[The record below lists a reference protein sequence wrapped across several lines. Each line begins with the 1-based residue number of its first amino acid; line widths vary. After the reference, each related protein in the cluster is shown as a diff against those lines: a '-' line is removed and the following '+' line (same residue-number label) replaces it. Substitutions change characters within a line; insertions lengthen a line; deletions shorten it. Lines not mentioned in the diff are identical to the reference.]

1 MFTDVTIWLLATS
14 LLGIFGLPLF
24 NKIYNKDF
32 TLINY
37 SLSIPFFLIIN
48 GLISW
53 LIFLLSKNYFISNI
67 LSVLLLILISSNEI
81 YKNRITYKKN
91 YLLFLYGAAL
101 ISFFQ
106 LLYLGY
112 RSFNPDLIGTEK
124 IMDFMMLSSVFNA
137 YGGEVKD
144 LWFSGSPNPYYY
156 FGYWV
161 YASILKLS
169 FVDLYSGYNFILS
182 VTFSLTVIISASISY
197 HFIDIKVPKSR
208 KLLYSSA
215 APIFIVFIS
224 NFYIFFEIIS
234 KVFNL
239 KNIFNNILNIDGF
252 MDSSG
257 FFNGSSWRSTRVINF
272 FEDNISRDYTI
283 TEYPSFSFLLGD
295 LHPHLISIPFVLF
308 TFFLIFN
315 ILNKYNFKL
324 PKFHFF
330 LVGFLIPINGFINI
344 WDIPFFLVLVSVL
357 FLIIYKQYNL
367 EFIKILSLIS
377 LVIIGFFLSILVLSN
392 FYFSSLS
399 SQSKF
404 PFINVFP
411 FATGIHH
418 FFIVM
423 GLLLFLFFIY
433 IKSSINIGN
442 KVLLLNIIGAT
453 ILILILNFLRFFIL
467 GFENFNFLNFTLNF
481 PLLLI
486 LFTFLIISFYLIKL
500 KNDTKFIFI
509 IITSCL
515 ILIAVENFRVI
526 DLFDNRMNTV
536 FKSYF
541 QVWILVSLFAPML
554 MAKLN
559 LFQNSKNKSIT
570 VFFIAIFTISFVQFS
585 SNIYYSTDKFIFKKT
600 LNSSEF
606 IEDYHEGALN
616 VVDWI
621 STNTKKED
629 IIFYEV
635 GNDYE
640 ISSFFSSLTGRSTPI
655 GWPGHQKQW
664 GRDPDEINSRVN
676 DLRDYGDNLEILN
689 KYNVNYLIT
698 KNTFLI
704 KNKNLK
710 QVYTNTNFSI
720 YLIND

>member
-1 MFTDVTIWLLATS
+1 
-14 LLGIFGLPLF
+14 
-24 NKIYNKDF
+24 
-32 TLINY
+32 
-37 SLSIPFFLIIN
+37 
-48 GLISW
+48 
-53 LIFLLSKNYFISNI
+53 
-67 LSVLLLILISSNEI
+67 
-81 YKNRITYKKN
+81 
-91 YLLFLYGAAL
+91 
-101 ISFFQ
+101 
-106 LLYLGY
+106 
-112 RSFNPDLIGTEK
+112 
-124 IMDFMMLSSVFNA
+124 
-137 YGGEVKD
+137 
-144 LWFSGSPNPYYY
+144 
-156 FGYWV
+156 
-161 YASILKLS
+161 
-169 FVDLYSGYNFILS
+169 
-182 VTFSLTVIISASISY
+182 
-197 HFIDIKVPKSR
+197 
-208 KLLYSSA
+208 
-215 APIFIVFIS
+215 
-224 NFYIFFEIIS
+224 
-234 KVFNL
+234 
-239 KNIFNNILNIDGF
+239 
-252 MDSSG
+252 
-257 FFNGSSWRSTRVINF
+257 
-272 FEDNISRDYTI
+272 
-283 TEYPSFSFLLGD
+283 
-295 LHPHLISIPFVLF
+295 
-308 TFFLIFN
+308 
-315 ILNKYNFKL
+315 
-324 PKFHFF
+324 
-330 LVGFLIPINGFINI
+330 
-344 WDIPFFLVLVSVL
+344 
-357 FLIIYKQYNL
+357 
-367 EFIKILSLIS
+367 
-377 LVIIGFFLSILVLSN
+377 
-392 FYFSSLS
+392 
-399 SQSKF
+399 
-404 PFINVFP
+404 
-411 FATGIHH
+411 
-418 FFIVM
+418 M